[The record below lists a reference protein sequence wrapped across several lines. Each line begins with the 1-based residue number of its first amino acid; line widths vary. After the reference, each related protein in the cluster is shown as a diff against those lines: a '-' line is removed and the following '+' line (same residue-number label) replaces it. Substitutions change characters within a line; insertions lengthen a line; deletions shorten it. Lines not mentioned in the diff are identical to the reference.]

1 VDRTER
7 ERVTAQNRYLG
18 WGLAFGD
25 TLPGIDIARD
35 ISFSPQAGGRAL
47 DLVRGPGNVSQAL
60 CVALTTL
67 RGSDVFDAEFGFD
80 GLNALTRAIE
90 PVLIREQ
97 VRVGV
102 ITLLDRDPR
111 VRRIVDVNLDDG
123 RLGTGSSAVEL
134 HASRTLQVRVQFETI
149 TDDRLEVS
157 LGELPS
163 V

>member
-1 VDRTER
+1 M
-7 ERVTAQNRYLG
+7 
-18 WGLAFGD
+18 
-25 TLPGIDIARD
+25 PGIDLARD
-35 ISFSPQAGGRAL
+35 ISFSAGANGRVL

-60 CVALTTL
+60 SVALTTL
-67 RGSDVFDAEFGFD
+67 RGSNVFDAEFGFD
-80 GLNALTRAIE
+80 GLNALTRNIE
-90 PVLIREQ
+90 PVLVREQ

-123 RLGTGSSAVEL
+123 RLGTATADAGL
-134 HASRTLQVRVQFETI
+134 RASRTLQVQVQFETI
-149 TDDRLEVS
+149 TDDRLTVD